1 MKYFQ
6 TKNGLTID
14 ENRNVIPMDE
24 SNEKY
29 KEYLSFLIEEGTV
42 EQTDMLSDFEIDLA
56 KNEAIDKLK
65 KECYDKLT
73 LTDWYFVRKM
83 DIGVEIPLEVIEQRN
98 EIKKNIMILLKHYE
112 YKRIRS
118 NIG

>member
-6 TKNGLTID
+6 TKNGVTID

-24 SNEKY
+24 SNPIY
-29 KEYLSFLIEEGTV
+29 QEYLAFLKADGTV

-65 KECYDKLT
+65 KECYNELS

-98 EIKKNIMILLKHYE
+98 ETRKKYNDLINQI
-112 YKRIRS
+112 
-118 NIG
+118 